1 MLTDSEC
8 IVANLMSSPDRGN
21 LVDGDLRRLT
31 RLIMAAIVFFGLVLL
46 AVIAYA
52 GWSSNQIATERERTL
67 LENALNQSIAR
78 VLNEQKSVAWWDD
91 SVLKITDEAIDLDF
105 VDANFGIFLTETYG
119 QDEVYILNGDDHP
132 LYSYFDAKRQEP
144 SGYEARR
151 PTVEALIAEARRGQH
166 SNLRNRP
173 DTFSE
178 SQSNYRILAGALR
191 PARWA
196 GHIVSVDGRPAVVAA
211 LTIVPN
217 VDMSLLK
224 GTPNLLLSIKYIDE
238 AFTSE
243 IGRSLLLNDLS
254 MTPEIAQGDGVVSE
268 AFVGDDGVPAG
279 FLSWTTK
286 RPGQVLLTVI
296 LPLVAFGIFGTGVL
310 ANTMFKRLKSAS
322 EELARRESQARH
334 EAKHDALSGLPN
346 RVRMVEEIER
356 FLYHRTTKRNNR
368 RAVAAYID
376 IDRFKDINDTL
387 GHAAGDQLIK
397 AVGQRLKARLR
408 PQDFLSRFGG
418 DEFVIL
424 GASAGPEASTALAE
438 RVAQAF
444 ATPFSIN
451 DQSIRVT
458 ASVGLSVAPD
468 DGVSADEL
476 MRHADIAL
484 YEAKNGGRDRAV
496 LFSAE
501 MAEKVEHRR
510 SIEVDL
516 RAAFEANQLR
526 LHYQPIISCGTGAIV
541 GVEALLRWRHPV
553 HGEMSPV
560 EFIPIAEN
568 SGLLPALGEWVLDR
582 AMKDSKRWPELEVAV
597 NLSPVQ
603 FRHVNLGATL
613 RELVAKNGVQPERF
627 VLEITEGVLL
637 EATNHTSSILE
648 TIRAMGFKTALDD
661 FGTRYSSLVYL
672 CNFKFDKIK
681 IDRSFVSKISRVDT
695 SRIIVESVVKLGRA
709 LGMDIV
715 AEGVETESEAV
726 MMTNF
731 GCTELQGFYFSK
743 ALAADEIAEVLNTF
757 EPKRF
762 AQAPRSLHV
771 VTTRGAN
778 G

>member
-1 MLTDSEC
+1 
-8 IVANLMSSPDRGN
+8 
-21 LVDGDLRRLT
+21 
-31 RLIMAAIVFFGLVLL
+31 MAAIVFFGLVLL

-52 GWSSNQIATERERTL
+52 GWSSNQIATERERKL

-166 SNLRNRP
+166 SNLRTRP

-516 RAAFEANQLR
+516 RAALEANQLR

-715 AEGVETESEAV
+715 AEGVETELEAV